1 MKKSILVA
9 ATLML
14 GTTGLFAT
22 SSYAASN
29 LVAYYST
36 GGATEQLAKNLAG
49 SINADTFHIPL
60 APSDKDAPLSSEV
73 KNFEQ
78 YKVIF
83 IGFPIRSAKEPDEVD
98 MFLKSY
104 DFSDKTIVPFFTVGN
119 DKDITAVTARIKNIA
134 PNAKVETGRT
144 FHRLNS
150 SNLKPWASKWL

>member
-49 SINADTFHIPL
+49 SINAHVLTIIKSASLGYSTNSMLDLRAPKIISLSTLFL
-60 APSDKDAPLSSEV
+60 AHPSDTM
-73 KNFEQ
+73 
-78 YKVIF
+78 
-83 IGFPIRSAKEPDEVD
+83 GRSQQ
-98 MFLKSY
+98 LK
-104 DFSDKTIVPFFTVGN
+104 
-119 DKDITAVTARIKNIA
+119 
-134 PNAKVETGRT
+134 
-144 FHRLNS
+144 
-150 SNLKPWASKWL
+150 